1 MQEHTGKLTYPSFVR
16 TLPVPNFSATGARA
30 PGRAPVARQV
40 SGPDHSPFRADLSE
54 GKSWKH

>member
-1 MQEHTGKLTYPSFVR
+1 MDKLTYPNFIR
-16 TLPVPNFSATGARA
+16 TLQVSSLSATGARA

-40 SGPDHSPFRADLSE
+40 SGSDHSLFRADLSE